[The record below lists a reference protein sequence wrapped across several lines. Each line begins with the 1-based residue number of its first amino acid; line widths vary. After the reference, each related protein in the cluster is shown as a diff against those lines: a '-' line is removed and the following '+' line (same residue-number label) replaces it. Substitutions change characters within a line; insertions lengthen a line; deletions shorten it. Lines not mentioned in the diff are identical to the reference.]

1 MVHLRYFKG
10 LILSDAYAPGMRW
23 SDELK
28 SYTALAFKY
37 RDIKKYFVE
46 NDVKIEE
53 EVFDTLPFP
62 IINDKITLR
71 DYQEEAVKA
80 WLKTKRGVIVLPTG
94 AGKTQVALKII
105 SLLRVPTLIV
115 VPTIDLINQWREKI
129 IKYLGV
135 EPGIIGGGEDSLKG
149 ITIITYDSAYSRAE
163 ELGNKFLLLI
173 FDEVHHL
180 PSEGY
185 SMIAQLFAS
194 PYRLGLTAT
203 PERDDGKHDL
213 YPILVGPIVYRK
225 DFKDL
230 SGKYLATFKIIR
242 VYTSLTEEEK
252 KKYKELRK
260 KLKDFLSSRGMELKS
275 LSDFHKLVSLATKD
289 KEAREALLAW
299 HEALNIA
306 VNSESKIEK
315 LRELLEQFK
324 GEKIIIFTRD
334 TQLAYKISKLFLIPA
349 VTYKTDKDERKE
361 ILEKFKNNEYKVI
374 VASTVFDEGVDI
386 PDASVAIVLGGY
398 GTKRQFLQRLGRI
411 LRGKD
416 KEALMIEV
424 VTKGTVDYRLSKKR
438 RE

>member
-1 MVHLRYFKG
+1 MVHLKYFKG
-10 LILSDAYAPGMRW
+10 LILSDAYAPGMKW
-23 SDELK
+23 SEELK

-37 RDIKKYFVE
+37 RDIKKYFIEKNVSVE
-46 NDVKIEE
+46 EQ
-53 EVFDTLPFP
+53 VFDTLPFP
-62 IINDKITLR
+62 IIKDKIKLR

-80 WLKTKRGVIVLPTG
+80 WLKTKRGIIVLPTG

-105 SLLRVPTLIV
+105 SLLKVPTLII

-129 IKYLGV
+129 IKYLDF
-135 EPGIIGGGEDSLKG
+135 EPGVIGGGEDSLKG
-149 ITIITYDSAYSRAE
+149 ITVITYDSAYTRAE

-185 SMIAQLFAS
+185 STMAQLFAA

-203 PERDDGKHDL
+203 PEREDGRHEL

-225 DFKDL
+225 DVNEL
-230 SGKYLATFKIIR
+230 SGKYLATFKIVR

-252 KKYKELRK
+252 KRYKELRK
-260 KLKDFLSSRGMELKS
+260 KLKDFLSSRGLEMKS
-275 LSDFHKLVSLATKD
+275 LSDFHKLVKLAAKD

-315 LRELLEQFK
+315 LKELLEQFK
-324 GEKIIIFTRD
+324 DEKILIFTRD
-334 TQLAYKISKLFLIPA
+334 TQMAYKISKLFLIPV
-349 VTYKTDKDERKE
+349 VTYKTDKDEREE
-361 ILEKFKNNEYKVI
+361 ILKKFKDNVYRVV

-411 LRGKD
+411 LRRKD